1 VAKKSSALKA
11 MRQSVKRRDR
21 NRRNVSQLK
30 TNVKKLRAAIAKG
43 DAEGARK
50 MLDETVSEIDRAARK
65 GIVHDNAAARYKS
78 RLQRR
83 VNALAAPPA

>member
-1 VAKKSSALKA
+1 MAKKSSALKA
-11 MRQSVKRRDR
+11 RRQSEKHRER

-30 TNVKKLRAAIAKG
+30 TSLKKVRAALDKG
-43 DAEGARK
+43 DAEAARR

-65 GIVHDNAAARYKS
+65 GVVHDNAAARYKS

-83 VNALAAPPA
+83 INALAAPPA

>member
-65 GIVHDNAAARYKS
+65 GVVHDNAAARYKS

>member
-1 VAKKSSALKA
+1 MAKHSSALKA

-21 NRRNVSQLK
+21 NRRNVSKLK

-43 DAEGARK
+43 DAEAARK
-50 MLDETVSEIDRAARK
+50 MFDETVSEIDRAARK
-65 GIVHDNAAARYKS
+65 GVVHDNAAARYKS

-83 VNALAAPPA
+83 INALAAPPA

>member
-21 NRRNVSQLK
+21 NRRNLSQLK

-65 GIVHDNAAARYKS
+65 GVVHDNAAARYKS

>member
-1 VAKKSSALKA
+1 MAKKSSALKA

-30 TNVKKLRAAIAKG
+30 TTVKKLRAAIAKG

-65 GIVHDNAAARYKS
+65 GVVHDNAAARYKS

>member
-1 VAKKSSALKA
+1 MAQHSSALKA

-30 TNVKKLRAAIAKG
+30 TQIKKLRAAIAAG
-43 DAEGARK
+43 DAEAARK
-50 MLDETVSEIDRAARK
+50 MLDETAGEIDRAARK
-65 GIVHDNAAARYKS
+65 GVVHDNAAARYKS

-83 VNALAAPPA
+83 INALARPA